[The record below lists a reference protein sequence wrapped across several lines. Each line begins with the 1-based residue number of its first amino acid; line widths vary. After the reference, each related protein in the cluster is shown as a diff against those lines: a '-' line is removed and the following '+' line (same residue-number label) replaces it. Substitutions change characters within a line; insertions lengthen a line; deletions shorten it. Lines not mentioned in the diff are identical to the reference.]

1 MLRKKLS
8 SNIILIAIVIVLVLL
23 SVVSFVLYQNN
34 TRNILAEKSKAD
46 MKKSTDQSII
56 LTNSL
61 IDNYFSELDTIAIFC
76 GVNTGIND
84 HEIFELL
91 QQKNLGNT
99 YSQIGVAGLDGSI
112 YTGSGSKQNVSDQ
125 DYFQRAIKGERVV
138 SNVVTDPSTGRDII
152 VLAIPIERDGV
163 ITGAACAQ
171 YDVQSF
177 TDLLSSS
184 QFKGA
189 GATMIMQKN
198 GKMVSS
204 YVGMEDFDTFY
215 DALEQQMEFR
225 GENTL
230 ESFKSRVKNEE
241 SGLFTYFRNNNER
254 YVYFEPV
261 GINDW
266 TMISLVMAET
276 IDKQTT
282 PINAGAFVLMI
293 FNILLYVVILATV
306 LAIIKRFGKQMEA
319 NQRDPLTRLYNKDIA
334 HTIIERHLK
343 KEGQKQRHAC
353 FFLDIDDFKC
363 INDTYG
369 HQTGDDVLFSVAQ
382 ILLHCFR
389 ETDIIARFGG
399 DEFIVWIKDLP
410 TADIVR
416 QKAEMLCNIT
426 AAGPNIP
433 ISLSIGIVWYPGDG
447 TSYTEV
453 MQHADE
459 ALYRAKN
466 SGKGNYQFY
475 SDPQ

>member
-1 MLRKKLS
+1 MPKKKTS
-8 SNIILIAIVIVLVLL
+8 SNIILIAIVVVLVLL
-23 SVVSFVLYQNN
+23 SVASFVLYQNN
-34 TRNILAEKSKAD
+34 TKNILAEKSKAD

-76 GVNTGIND
+76 GVNSGIND
-84 HEIFELL
+84 QEIYGLL
-91 QQKNLGNT
+91 QQKNHGNT
-99 YSQIGVAGLDGSI
+99 YSQVGVAGLDGFI
-112 YTGSGSKQNVSDQ
+112 YTGSGSKQNVSGQ
-125 DYFQRAIKGERVV
+125 DYFQRALKGERVV
-138 SNVVTDPSTGRDII
+138 SNILADPATGRDII
-152 VLAIPIERDGV
+152 VLATPIEHNGV

-184 QFKGA
+184 QFKDA
-189 GATMIMQKN
+189 GATMIMQEN

-204 YVGMEDFDTFY
+204 YAGMENFDTFY

-225 GENTL
+225 GDNTL
-230 ESFKSRVKNEE
+230 ESFETRVKNGE

-276 IDKQTT
+276 IDRQTT

-293 FNILLYVVILATV
+293 FNILLYGVILATI
-306 LAIIKRFGKQMEA
+306 LAIIKRFEKQMES
-319 NQRDPLTRLYNKDIA
+319 NQRDPLTHLYNKDIA

-353 FFLDIDDFKC
+353 FFLDIDDFKR

-382 ILLHCFR
+382 MLLHCFR
-389 ETDIIARFGG
+389 ESDIIARFGG
-399 DEFIVWIKDLP
+399 DEFVVWIKDLP
-410 TADIVR
+410 TVDIVR

-433 ISLSIGIVWYPGDG
+433 ISLSIGIAWYPGDG